1 MHHLLSHLIL
11 YSDLAR
17 EGILA
22 QLGEIYRDLEN
33 DGGFFD
39 RSSVIQ
45 RVYWQIKRLL
55 DIAVEYGLEGNLWQ
69 NYLALLLASCENP
82 FSLSAERART
92 GDSSVNHFARNDCT
106 IFMELFHFD
115 FGPLEKQ
122 FGLDC
127 FRTITQFKLPVR
139 ETASDRRSAGRQVLT
154 LSRKLAGARGEDE
167 FFLLLTDF
175 YRRHGAGV
183 FGLNRAFHIQNRDG
197 KIIFLPIDNT
207 DTVLL
212 SDLVGYEEQKQTL
225 TQNTEAF
232 IRGLPVNN
240 VLLYGDAGAGKSSCV
255 KALLNEYYDAGLR
268 MIELYKYQFHDLAPA
283 VAALKNRNY
292 RFIIYIDDLSFEE
305 NETEYKFLKAV
316 IEGGVETRPDNV
328 LLYAT
333 SNRRRLI
340 KEVWADR
347 EDMEHNGEVHRSDTM
362 EEKLSLAA
370 RFGVTINFN
379 SPNREQYHEIVKGL
393 AWRQLNK
400 RPPEEELLKLADRWE
415 IRHGGI
421 SGRTA
426 QQFIHYLA
434 GQG

>member
-1 MHHLLSHLIL
+1 MHQLLSHLIV

-22 QLGEIYRDLEN
+22 QLGEICRDLEN

-39 RSSVIQ
+39 RASVIQ
-45 RVYWQIKRLL
+45 RIYWQVKHLL
-55 DIAVEYGLEGNLWQ
+55 DVAAEYGFSGNLWH
-69 NYLALLLASCENP
+69 NYLAMLLAASENP
-82 FSLSAERART
+82 FTLSAERTRAE
-92 GDSSVNHFARNDCT
+92 DSTLNVFAKNDCV
-106 IFMELFHFD
+106 IFMELFHYD
-115 FGPLEKQ
+115 FSPLERQ

-127 FRTITQFKLPVR
+127 FRTISDYRPPAGGR
-139 ETASDRRSAGRQVLT
+139 AGDRRAAGEQVRTLARQ
-154 LSRKLAGARGEDE
+154 LAAARDGDE
-167 FFLLLTDF
+167 FFLILSDF
-175 YRRHGAGV
+175 YRRYGVGV
-183 FGLNRAFHIQNRDG
+183 FGLNRAFHVARRDG
-197 KIIFLPIDNT
+197 RLRFLPIDHT

-212 SDLVGYEEQKQTL
+212 SDLIGYEPQKQAL
-225 TQNTEAF
+225 TDNTEAF

-240 VLLYGDAGAGKSSCV
+240 VLLYGDAGSGKSSCV
-255 KALLNEYYDAGLR
+255 KALLNEYCDAGLR
-268 MIELYKYQFHDLAPA
+268 MVEMYRHQLRELPS
-283 VAALKNRNY
+283 VIAALQNRRY

-305 NETEYKFLKAV
+305 NETGYKFLKAA

-340 KEVWADR
+340 KETWADR
-347 EDMEHNGEVHRSDTM
+347 ADMEHDGDIHRSDTV

-379 SPNREQYHEIVKGL
+379 APTREQYHEIVKGL
-393 AWRQLNK
+393 AWRQL
-400 RPPEEELLKLADRWE
+400 RRLPSDEELLKQADRWE
-415 IRHGGI
+415 LRHGGI

-426 QQFIHYLA
+426 QQFIQYLA